1 MSNSDLN
8 KQVETLEIRL
18 MHLEAAL
25 DEVTRTLLEQENRL
39 TRQADMIKQLE
50 ALVKGLADAGTRDA
64 QQEPP
69 PPHY

>member
-1 MSNSDLN
+1 MSDSDLH
-8 KQVETLEIRL
+8 KRTEVLEIRL

-25 DEVTRTLLEQENRL
+25 DETTRTLLEQEKRL
-39 TRQADMIKQLE
+39 ARQADMIKQLE

>member
-50 ALVKGLADAGTRDA
+50 ALVKGLVDAGTRDA
-64 QQEPP
+64 RQEPP

>member
-8 KQVETLEIRL
+8 KKIETLEIRL

-64 QQEPP
+64 RQDPP